1 MDIPEVPDN
10 PYSPKIIILRP
21 QTKMRRDENQKD
33 VAGCRKPLQHT
44 SSWEQAGPG
53 SVPGLAE
60 LTHKFPQRLGNEFYP
75 KHSCCSEAS
84 K

>member
-21 QTKMRRDENQKD
+21 QTKMRCDENQKD
-33 VAGCRKPLQHT
+33 VGGCRKPLQHT
-44 SSWEQAGPG
+44 SSWEQGGPG

-60 LTHKFPQRLGNEFYP
+60 LSHKL
-75 KHSCCSEAS
+75 SS
-84 K
+84 KAGQ